1 MLSILVYRS
10 RLSRPLA
17 QDELSNLVDKAA
29 KRNQENGVSGI
40 LLFDGEHFF
49 QYIEGPDK
57 ALKATYEHIRSDP
70 LHHHVVTLLSDYA
83 PSARFSNWA
92 MQLIDARDHSNSIV
106 EPISAG
112 LTTPLPSHDRALKLI
127 KAFASG
133 RWKDHTTDFVTQ
145 NWQFE
150 TRPSGFETLAEPIN
164 SILPCQFALQPI
176 VDPLRYTISS
186 VEALIRSATG
196 GPPYTCFE
204 NLPATEHH
212 LFDLESKRN
221 ALELASRLNI
231 GDCKL
236 SINLLPMSLV
246 SIPNAVDQLL
256 ANIEKFGL
264 TPQQVIVEVTEEEAI
279 SHFDH
284 FELALKKLRSVGI
297 SVAIDDFGAG
307 FAGLSLLAKFQPE
320 KLKIDRLL
328 VTDIHQDG
336 PKQAIVKAI
345 VECCKSLGIT
355 TIAEGIETPEEWL
368 WLQAAGVELFQGF
381 LFAKPLINGIPPVSW
396 PILTK

>member
-10 RLSRPLA
+10 RLARPLA
-17 QDELSNLVDKAA
+17 EGELTALINKASQ
-29 KRNQENGVSGI
+29 RNQENGVSGI

-49 QYIEGPDK
+49 QYIEGPDA
-57 ALKATYEHIRSDP
+57 ALKATFARIRADAM
-70 LHHHVVTLLSDYA
+70 HQHVVTLLADYA
-83 PSARFSNWA
+83 PSARFTHWA
-92 MQLIDARDHSNSIV
+92 MQLIDTRDNGNRVSEMITL
-106 EPISAG
+106 G

-127 KAFASG
+127 NAFATG
-133 RWKDHTTDFVTQ
+133 RWKDHTTEFVSQ

-150 TRPSGFETLAEPIN
+150 TLPSGFKTLTEPIN

-176 VDPLRYTISS
+176 VDPLKHMISS
-186 VEALIRSATG
+186 VEALIRSPSG

-204 NLPATEHH
+204 NLPAAEHH

-246 SIPNAVDQLL
+246 RIPNSVDQLL
-256 ANIEKFGL
+256 ANIDKFGL
-264 TPQQVIVEVTEEEAI
+264 TPQQIIVEVTEEEAI
-279 SHFDH
+279 SHFDD

-328 VTDIHQDG
+328 VTGIHEDG

-355 TIAEGIETPEEWL
+355 TIAEGVETPEEWC
-368 WLQAAGVELFQGF
+368 WLQAAGVDLFQGF
-381 LFAKPLINGIPPVSW
+381 LFAKPLINGVPPVSW
-396 PILTK
+396 PISAK